1 MNPRP
6 SSKLDHVAGDWRP
19 FISDQA
25 EKTYI
30 LELQVRNKLMSVYAK
45 TDNKWAKKYAQEALT
60 MPFGYLRELKLTVIR
75 CMCNLRNWSTTEGKQ
90 LRYELRQLLEKIN
103 LR

>member
-6 SSKLDHVAGDWRP
+6 SSKLDHVAQHWRP
-19 FISDQA
+19 LISDQA

-30 LELQVRNKLMSVYAK
+30 LELHDRNKLMALKAK
-45 TDNKWAKKYAQEALT
+45 TDKPWAKQNAQEALT
-60 MPFGYLRELKLTVIR
+60 MPFGYLRELKLTAIR
-75 CMCNLRNWSTTEGKQ
+75 CMVNLRNWSTTEGKQ

>member
-1 MNPRP
+1 MQPRP
-6 SSKLDHVAGDWRP
+6 SSKLDHVAHDWRP
-19 FISDQA
+19 FLSDAA

-30 LELQVRNKLMSVYAK
+30 FELHVRNKLMEVYAK
-45 TDNKWAKKYAQEALT
+45 TDNEWAKKYAQEAMT
-60 MPFGYLRELKLTVIR
+60 MPFGHLRELKLTAIR
-75 CMCNLRNWSTTEGKQ
+75 CMCNLRNWTTLEGRK